1 MIRFGVFE
9 LDLHAAELRKA
20 GARLNLP
27 TQSFQV
33 LALLLERPGDLVTRE
48 ELRQRL
54 WPDGTFVDFE
64 HGLNA
69 IVNRLRETLG
79 DSADRPRF
87 IETVPRRGYRFIAP
101 VDNAPRHELAAH
113 PRLSGWR
120 AGTLMWPA
128 VVIALAIGAAV
139 SLYVFRLRPFSR
151 PPMRTT
157 PLTSLPGQERYP
169 SFSPDGS
176 QVAFA
181 WDGGNGDNQDIYI
194 KVVGAGVPLRLTT
207 HPAADQK
214 PVWSSDGRHIAFV
227 RLAEE
232 GGGLFMIPALGGPE
246 RKIGSMIPEHEWA
259 AGPSWSPDGKLLAFS
274 EKHEPQAPLSI
285 FLASIEGLEKRKLTS
300 PPVGSAGDCAPAIS
314 PDGRTVAFNRVSAA
328 GGIFLVPV
336 AGGEPT
342 RVTREPASVL

>member
-1 MIRFGVFE
+1 MATQPTGRA
-9 LDLHAAELRKA
+9 LSKRCHDAATGSLRPWIT
-20 GARLNLP
+20 GRN
-27 TQSFQV
+27 
-33 LALLLERPGDLVTRE
+33 
-48 ELRQRL
+48 
-54 WPDGTFVDFE
+54 DG
-64 HGLNA
+64 
-69 IVNRLRETLG
+69 
-79 DSADRPRF
+79 
-87 IETVPRRGYRFIAP
+87 
-101 VDNAPRHELAAH
+101 LAAH

-169 SFSPDGS
+169 SFSPDGN

-181 WDGGNGDNQDIYI
+181 WDGANGDNQDIYI

-214 PVWSSDGRHIAFV
+214 PIWSSDGRHIAFV

-285 FLASIEGLEKRKLTS
+285 FLASIDGLEKRKLTS

-342 RVTREPASVL
+342 RVTRDQIPFCERLAWTADGRELVFSSSGGAPESSSSLWRVSASGGTPAAGVRRRRQRGESSYFKPGKPARL

>member
-1 MIRFGVFE
+1 M
-9 LDLHAAELRKA
+9 
-20 GARLNLP
+20 
-27 TQSFQV
+27 
-33 LALLLERPGDLVTRE
+33 
-48 ELRQRL
+48 
-54 WPDGTFVDFE
+54 
-64 HGLNA
+64 
-69 IVNRLRETLG
+69 
-79 DSADRPRF
+79 DS
-87 IETVPRRGYRFIAP
+87 
-101 VDNAPRHELAAH
+101 AAH

-120 AGTLMWPA
+120 AGRLMWPA

-169 SFSPDGS
+169 SFSPDGN
-176 QVAFA
+176 QIAFA

-194 KVVGAGVPLRLTT
+194 KVVGAAVPLRLTT

-214 PVWSSDGRHIAFV
+214 PIWSSDGRHIAFV

-285 FLASIEGLEKRKLTS
+285 FLASIDESGKAK
-300 PPVGSAGDCAPAIS
+300 AD
-314 PDGRTVAFNRVSAA
+314 VST
-328 GGIFLVPV
+328 GGICW
-336 AGGEPT
+336 
-342 RVTREPASVL
+342 